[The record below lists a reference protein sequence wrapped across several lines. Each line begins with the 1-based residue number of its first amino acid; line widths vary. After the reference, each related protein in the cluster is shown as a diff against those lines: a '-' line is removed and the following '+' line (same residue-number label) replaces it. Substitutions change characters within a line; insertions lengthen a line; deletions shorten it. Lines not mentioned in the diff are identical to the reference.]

1 MSNRSDS
8 HKNFGVL
15 LLDLIESVIKND
27 VDTMTKS
34 ADSIESMIESK
45 DFSKKYEFFG
55 ILYVAL
61 AYDIANE
68 RFSAERLYRDLA
80 DCDALPDL
88 RYLVESDTD
97 SKNISKVFSHIGLR
111 KFSEFDDVFSEIVS
125 NLQNRKRLKNNIP
138 EQIKDDYVVLFSV
151 LSLLRDFLKAI
162 EDIKPDEMKNIL
174 NTANK
179 LYQEFK
185 KFSPESWIELVA
197 DMYLELI
204 RQISERTIISLDISE
219 KMKGILLRRHINEL
233 WNPQKTAIKLDLLN
247 NQNILYSSPPGTGKS
262 FLAYMAA
269 GNKKEKMQTL
279 YLVPSKS
286 LSAQVFNDLNQVLG
300 EEYTIAVSDRDK
312 TDDDD
317 DMDQKDIVVATYE
330 KMDAL
335 LKRNKIK
342 LAKIQTV
349 IVDEIQY
356 LGDYTRG
363 LTLELMLTKFMQH
376 EDPIQIIG
384 LSGLLYKENAEQLSK
399 WMSSREMISQWKGIK
414 IEESIFLDDKM
425 YNKNGSVSNVKIP
438 LKKPAKGY
446 KHRKF
451 IAAQFAKK
459 AIQNNE
465 SLLISAIKR
474 ATVSELAY
482 DLLEDINRPT
492 ILETNLI
499 TKLYEKRHKYQ
510 TVIDQIK
517 LIEPEI
523 PEFAQ
528 RLIDMLKSGVA
539 YHHAGLPW
547 KYRQIIETA
556 IKDNSLDVVV
566 ATSTLDAGM
575 NLPIKTV
582 LFFNPQY
589 SHNRRWKPIEN
600 RQYKNT
606 AGRAG
611 RPGFHRTGN
620 VIVLSTTE
628 AELRR
633 YVKKFWRG
641 NLEAIESALYEFV
654 KESTYP
660 TSILASHI
668 LGFAS
673 EHENTSL
680 SSIKEYFQHTWFWR
694 QSQSEIDS
702 NKLLSRIEDSLE
714 LLKKYDFIDHTKDG
728 GYFIT
733 YTGNIVN
740 QSMMPSDFAFNVIKC
755 IEHLFVTEYD
765 KEDVINIVLI
775 LSGLSPDL
783 RSHKKILEKIE
794 IPEQIARLKETFQNI
809 DGLSF
814 DLADPD
820 FSLRCAS
827 MSYYWINSF
836 SMKQI
841 IEHSKLNLY
850 SDSAMIEEN
859 LIKDVHR
866 ALLSVRS
873 VAESIKNNEEN
884 YNTAY
889 AQKIFELIDN
899 ACKFCY
905 EGTRQDVAGSLI
917 RAGFNYSGRAT
928 ALKLNDYLNMQ
939 QKELL
944 LLSQDEFQEIFPDN
958 KNTAKM
964 LYDEIHKHEEY
975 FKMGD

>member
-1 MSNRSDS
+1 MSNESDS
-8 HKNFGVL
+8 HKSFGVL
-15 LLDLIESVIKND
+15 LLDLVESVIKND
-27 VDTMTKS
+27 VKAMIES
-34 ADSIESMIESK
+34 ADSMESMIESK
-45 DFSKKYEFFG
+45 DFSKKYKFFG

-68 RFSAERLYRDLA
+68 RFSAERLYRVLA
-80 DCDALPDL
+80 DCDTLPDL
-88 RYLVESDTD
+88 RYLGESDAD
-97 SKNISKVFSHIGLR
+97 SENISKVFSHVGLR
-111 KFSEFDDVFSEIVS
+111 KFSEFDAIFSEIVL
-125 NLQNRKRLKNNIP
+125 NLQNKKRLKNDVP
-138 EQIKDDYVVLFSV
+138 EQFKDDYVVLFSV

-162 EDIKPDEMKNIL
+162 EDIKPDEMKDIL
-174 NTANK
+174 NTANR

-185 KFSPESWIELVA
+185 KFNPESWIELVA
-197 DMYLELI
+197 NMYLELI
-204 RQISERTIISLDISE
+204 HQISERTVISLNISE
-219 KMKGILLRRHINEL
+219 KMKRILLQKHINEL
-233 WNPQKTAIKLDLLN
+233 WNPQKIAIRFELLN
-247 NQNILYSSPPGTGKS
+247 NKNMLYSSPPGTGKS

-269 GNKKEKMQTL
+269 GNKKERMQTL

-286 LSAQVFNDLNQVLG
+286 LSAQVFNDLNEVLG
-300 EEYTIAVSDRDK
+300 EEYTIAISDRDK

-317 DMDQKDIVVATYE
+317 DMDQKDVVVATYE

-335 LKRNKIK
+335 LKRSKIK

-356 LGDYTRG
+356 LGDDTRG
-363 LTLELMLTKFMQH
+363 LTLELMLTKFMQRV
-376 EDPIQIIG
+376 EPIQIIG
-384 LSGLLYKENAEQLSK
+384 LSGLLYEENAEQLSE
-399 WMSSREMISQWKGIK
+399 WMDSKKTISPWKGIK
-414 IEESIFLDDKM
+414 IEESIFFDNKM
-425 YNKNGSVSNVKIP
+425 YNKNGNVNDAEIP
-438 LKKPAKGY
+438 LKKHVGAY
-446 KHRKF
+446 KKRKF

-474 ATVSELAY
+474 NAVSKLAY
-482 DLLEDINRPT
+482 DLLNDINKST
-492 ILETNLI
+492 ILETDS
-499 TKLYEKRHKYQ
+499 TTELYKNRHKCQ
-510 TVIDQIK
+510 TAIDQIK

-528 RLIDMLKSGVA
+528 RLIDMLESGVA

-547 KYRQIIETA
+547 KYRQIVETA
-556 IKDNSLDVVV
+556 IKDNSIDVVV

-589 SHNRRWKPIEN
+589 FRGNRWEPIEN

-620 VIVLSTTE
+620 VIVLASTKKE
-628 AELRR
+628 FHR
-633 YVKKFWRG
+633 YVKKFWYG
-641 NLEAIESALYEFV
+641 DLEAIESALYQFV

-668 LGFAS
+668 LGLAG

-680 SSIKEYFQHTWFWR
+680 NSIKEYFQHTWFWK

-702 NKLLSRIEDSLE
+702 NKLLNKIEDSLE
-714 LLKKYDFIDHTKDG
+714 LLETYDFIAHAKDDR
-728 GYFIT
+728 YFIT
-733 YTGNIVN
+733 HAGSIVN

-783 RSHKKILEKIE
+783 RSHKKILEKIR
-794 IPEQIARLKETFQNI
+794 IPEQIARLKKTFQNI

-814 DLADPD
+814 DLTDPD

-841 IEHSKLNLY
+841 IEYSKLDLY
-850 SDSAMIEEN
+850 SDSAMIEEK

-873 VAESIKNNEEN
+873 VTESIKNNGEN
-884 YNTAY
+884 YNTVHT
-889 AQKIFELIDN
+889 QKIFELIEDL
-899 ACKFCY
+899 CKFCY
-905 EGTRQDVAGSLI
+905 EGTRQEVVGSLI
-917 RAGFNYSGRAT
+917 RAGLNHIGRAT
-928 ALKLNDYLNMQ
+928 ALKLNDYLSIQ
-939 QKELL
+939 QKDLL
-944 LLSQDEFQEIFPDN
+944 LLPQDEFQGIFPNN

-964 LYDEIHKHEEY
+964 LYDEIHKHEDY
-975 FKMGD
+975 FRMAD

>member
-1 MSNRSDS
+1 
-8 HKNFGVL
+8 
-15 LLDLIESVIKND
+15 
-27 VDTMTKS
+27 
-34 ADSIESMIESK
+34 
-45 DFSKKYEFFG
+45 
-55 ILYVAL
+55 
-61 AYDIANE
+61 
-68 RFSAERLYRDLA
+68 
-80 DCDALPDL
+80 
-88 RYLVESDTD
+88 
-97 SKNISKVFSHIGLR
+97 
-111 KFSEFDDVFSEIVS
+111 
-125 NLQNRKRLKNNIP
+125 
-138 EQIKDDYVVLFSV
+138 
-151 LSLLRDFLKAI
+151 
-162 EDIKPDEMKNIL
+162 
-174 NTANK
+174 
-179 LYQEFK
+179 
-185 KFSPESWIELVA
+185 
-197 DMYLELI
+197 
-204 RQISERTIISLDISE
+204 
-219 KMKGILLRRHINEL
+219 
-233 WNPQKTAIKLDLLN
+233 
-247 NQNILYSSPPGTGKS
+247 
-262 FLAYMAA
+262 
-269 GNKKEKMQTL
+269 
-279 YLVPSKS
+279 
-286 LSAQVFNDLNQVLG
+286 
-300 EEYTIAVSDRDK
+300 
-312 TDDDD
+312 
-317 DMDQKDIVVATYE
+317 
-330 KMDAL
+330 
-335 LKRNKIK
+335 
-342 LAKIQTV
+342 
-349 IVDEIQY
+349 
-356 LGDYTRG
+356 
-363 LTLELMLTKFMQH
+363 
-376 EDPIQIIG
+376 
-384 LSGLLYKENAEQLSK
+384 
-399 WMSSREMISQWKGIK
+399 MISQWKGIK

-492 ILETNLI
+492 ILETDLI

-765 KEDVINIVLI
+765 KEDIINIVLI

-783 RSHKKILEKIE
+783 RSHKKILGKDRNSRADSQIE
-794 IPEQIARLKETFQNI
+794 RNI
-809 DGLSF
+809 S
-814 DLADPD
+814 
-820 FSLRCAS
+820 
-827 MSYYWINSF
+827 
-836 SMKQI
+836 
-841 IEHSKLNLY
+841 
-850 SDSAMIEEN
+850 
-859 LIKDVHR
+859 
-866 ALLSVRS
+866 
-873 VAESIKNNEEN
+873 
-884 YNTAY
+884 
-889 AQKIFELIDN
+889 
-899 ACKFCY
+899 
-905 EGTRQDVAGSLI
+905 
-917 RAGFNYSGRAT
+917 
-928 ALKLNDYLNMQ
+928 
-939 QKELL
+939 
-944 LLSQDEFQEIFPDN
+944 
-958 KNTAKM
+958 
-964 LYDEIHKHEEY
+964 EY
-975 FKMGD
+975 